1 MAVENS
7 FFSSQEKN
15 TFESILKLKTVILNC
30 NNISQYYYFTMLIV
44 SNKYRLGEQKRL
56 PSNPKPLNCCRG
68 LFIPI
73 LV

>member
-1 MAVENS
+1 
-7 FFSSQEKN
+7 
-15 TFESILKLKTVILNC
+15 LKTVILNC